1 MGLAG
6 RHPRAAK
13 EASSVRS
20 KVQTITPAKASEWLE
35 ANTTN
40 RPVSRTVV
48 RSFAEAMKRG
58 EWIVTH
64 QGIAFD
70 VSGVLIDGQ
79 HRLAAVVDADIPV
92 AMTVFTD
99 VDDGTF
105 DVLDTGKRRNAADVL
120 AIEGEKSATMLAAM
134 VRTVWLFHNRP
145 DLNWSGGAAAVTNHQ
160 IVQTLEDHPKLRE
173 FVAVGE
179 QIAAA
184 TGMIK
189 SAAGAA
195 SYLVEHANRRANLGP
210 WYDGVIDGAG
220 LKKNDPRLLF
230 RRVMFAMAR
239 KQAGQVM
246 RRRDTREHVALYI
259 KAFNAWAT
267 REELTQLRFTTR
279 ETMPSVTKMR

>member
-1 MGLAG
+1 
-6 RHPRAAK
+6 
-13 EASSVRS
+13 VRS

-48 RSFAEAMKRG
+48 RAFAEAMKRG

-79 HRLAAVVDADIPV
+79 HRLAAVVDADVPV

-160 IVQTLEDHPKLRE
+160 IVQTLEDHPKLRD

-195 SYLVEHANRRANLGP
+195 SYLVEHANRRTNLAP
-210 WYDGVIDGAG
+210 WYEGIIDGAG

-239 KQAGQVM
+239 KQAGQVL

-267 REELTQLRFTTR
+267 DDDITQLRFTTR
-279 ETMPSVTKMR
+279 ETMPPVAKLR